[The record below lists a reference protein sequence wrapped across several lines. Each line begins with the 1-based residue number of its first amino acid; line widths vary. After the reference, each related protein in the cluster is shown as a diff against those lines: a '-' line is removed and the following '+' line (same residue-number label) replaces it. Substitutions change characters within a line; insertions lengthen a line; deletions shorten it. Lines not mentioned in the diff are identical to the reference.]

1 MKQNVG
7 NIERAIR
14 ILAGIA
20 IVSLA
25 FTGPKSPW
33 AYLGIIPFLT
43 GIIGWCPPYAVFGI
57 STCKRTK

>member
-43 GIIGWCPPYAVFGI
+43 GIIGW
-57 STCKRTK
+57 